1 MLIAPLSTDERD
13 HFHFCYRNR
22 SGFGSTNPYNWIA
35 AEVPLRDMINNIQV
49 GLEDKGPKYSK
60 DFFVDVLWGWERYI
74 AQVRAD
80 ITGVS

>member
-1 MLIAPLSTDERD
+1 
-13 HFHFCYRNR
+13 
-22 SGFGSTNPYNWIA
+22 
-35 AEVPLRDMINNIQV
+35 MINNIQV